1 MSEEKT
7 ENNNTKQENERQY
20 KLVDQLLS
28 MHSLLGEKY
37 ERRAFWLNTAQIG
50 ISLFLCVFAF
60 VGDDVLRSLGYH
72 PPMARFVLG
81 FSAVIVLMLSITE
94 FRVDWKAVG
103 SRHVNAVGCLS
114 TLKAKYRRAFNE
126 SAGNDSTKNTRLT
139 TEYQKTMAILPP
151 IPERHFIQLKAAHQF
166 KLILSQKLSQNPKS
180 PEWFLRIQLRL
191 EGMCA
196 AFNKEEMSRADECRK
211 IGNG

>member
-7 ENNNTKQENERQY
+7 ENKNTKQENERQY

-28 MHSLLGEKY
+28 MHSLLGQKY
-37 ERRAFWLNTAQIG
+37 ERRALWLNTAQMG

-60 VGDDVLRSLGYH
+60 VGDDLLRSLGYH

-81 FSAVIVLMLSITE
+81 FSAVVVLMLSITE
-94 FRVDWKAVG
+94 FRVNWKAVG
-103 SRHVNAVGCLS
+103 SRHDNAVGCLS

-126 SAGNDSTKNTRLT
+126 SAGSDSKKNTRLT
-139 TEYQKTMAILPP
+139 AEYQKTMAILPP
-151 IPERHFIQLKAAHQF
+151 IPERHFTQLKAAHQF
-166 KLILSQKLSQNPKS
+166 KRILSLKLSQNPKA

-191 EGMCA
+191 EGMYA
-196 AFNKEEMSRADECRK
+196 ALRK
-211 IGNG
+211 GGHEPC

>member
-7 ENNNTKQENERQY
+7 ENKSTKRENERQY
-20 KLVDQLLS
+20 RLVDQLLS

-37 ERRAFWLNTAQIG
+37 ERRAFWLNTSQIG

-60 VGDDVLRSLGYH
+60 VGDNVLTSLGFH

-81 FSAVIVLMLSITE
+81 FSAVIVLILSITE

-103 SRHVNAVGCLS
+103 SRHTNAVGRLS
-114 TLKAKYRRAFNE
+114 ALKAKYRMAFNE
-126 SAGNDSTKNTRLT
+126 SAGNDPKKNTRLT
-139 TEYQKTMAILPP
+139 IEYQKTIAILPP
-151 IPERHFIQLKAAHQF
+151 IPERHFVRLKATHQF
-166 KLILSQKLSQNPKS
+166 KRILSQELSQNPKA
-180 PEWFLRIQLRL
+180 PEWFLRILLRL
-191 EGMCA
+191 EGMYGV
-196 AFNKEEMSRADECRK
+196 FKGKETSRANEGRE